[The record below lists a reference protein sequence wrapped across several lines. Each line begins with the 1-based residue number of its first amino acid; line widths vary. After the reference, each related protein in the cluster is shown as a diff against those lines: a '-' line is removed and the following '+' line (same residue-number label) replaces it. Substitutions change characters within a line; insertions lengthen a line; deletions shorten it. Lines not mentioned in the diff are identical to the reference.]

1 VTTDAAVILLVED
14 NTNDVMLLKRA
25 FNKAGARG
33 TLQAVID
40 GDAAVA
46 YLAGEGIYADRERY
60 PVPHL
65 LLLDLKL
72 PRRSGHEVLG
82 WLRTREELKRIPVIM
97 LTSSREREDIDR
109 AYDLGAN
116 SYLVKPMGFD
126 ELMAMVKSLDG
137 YWMEWNDGPEVR
149 VAG

>member
-1 VTTDAAVILLVED
+1 MTEAAVILLVED
-14 NTNDVMLLKRA
+14 NNNDVMLLQRA
-25 FNKAGARG
+25 FNKTGARG
-33 TLQAVID
+33 AIHAVTD

-60 PVPHL
+60 PFPHL

-82 WLRTREELKRIPVIM
+82 WLRKREDLKRIPVIM
-97 LTSSREREDIDR
+97 LTSSREREDIDQ

-137 YWMEWNDGPEVR
+137 YWMEWNDGPEIKA
-149 VAG
+149 AG